1 MYIHNV
7 IFLKAL
13 SLYFIWKKIST
24 CLKLLHHFYATELKW
39 KNVKAGKMVIF
50 EKRYSCMV
58 GWCSVIYKWCLGH
71 QIIILLHR
79 INIWIFFK
87 IKKTIYFDIYKWFRD
102 LIVIEPYWWMGKLI
116 ALSSCLLKL
125 CWFSKKKKEEEK
137 TNKQKQPNKQ
147 KSKQLKQ
154 NPNKN
159 KQTK

>member
-39 KNVKAGKMVIF
+39 KNVKAGKMVIC
-50 EKRYSCMV
+50 EKRSSCMV

-102 LIVIEPYWWMGKLI
+102 LRVIEPYWWMGKLK

-125 CWFSKKKKEEEK
+125 CWFSKKKRRR
-137 TNKQKQPNKQ
+137 
-147 KSKQLKQ
+147 
-154 NPNKN
+154 KN
-159 KQTK
+159 KQTKTTKQTKVQTTKTKSK

>member
-1 MYIHNV
+1 MYIHYV

-87 IKKTIYFDIYKWFRD
+87 IKKKLYFDIYKWFRD

-116 ALSSCLLKL
+116 ALSSCLLIL
-125 CWFSKKKKEEEK
+125 CWFSKKEEK

>member
-39 KNVKAGKMVIF
+39 KNVKAGKMVIC
-50 EKRYSCMV
+50 EKRSSCMV
-58 GWCSVIYKWCLGH
+58 GWCSVIYKGCLGH

-87 IKKTIYFDIYKWFRD
+87 IKNPNIWYIQMIPGPKSFRT
-102 LIVIEPYWWMGKLI
+102 LLWMGKLK

-159 KQTK
+159 KQLK

>member
-39 KNVKAGKMVIF
+39 KNVKAGKMVIC
-50 EKRYSCMV
+50 EKRSSCMV

-87 IKKTIYFDIYKWFRD
+87 IKKPIYFDIYKWFRD
-102 LIVIEPYWWMGKLI
+102 LRVIEPYWWMGKLK

-125 CWFSKKKKEEEK
+125 CWFSKKKKEEK